1 MPSHDD
7 TPVHSSPIQ
16 RWLAVGMWLLIGL
29 LVAGYVALAT
39 REHEATESAEEPT
52 ATPAPPSERLEKEG
66 IVVEFSIGRPGNSG
80 TEQRPLME
88 GDDVEVRFRL
98 TDATSGLPLRGLSP
112 AAWMDL
118 GQTFPGKPEAQQ
130 ECKDRVALYL
140 KGLVGIRPL
149 IDLNSYYLLV
159 LNRDPSISVI
169 DPLVGMT
176 GKTSLYATILLERPG
191 ADWIKS
197 HDERSLF
204 VSMPRAGKVAVVD
217 AQAFKVTTK
226 VEAGEQP
233 TRVALQPDGR
243 YLWVG
248 NDARDEDESGVT
260 VIDTESREVVASL
273 VTGRGHHEL
282 AFTPDD
288 HYAFVSNRDEGTVSV
303 IDIAR
308 LKKVKDLKT
317 GPVPI
322 SLAFSPLSQ
331 VLYVA
336 DGKEGTIVAFDGARL
351 EVVAR
356 IAAKPGLG
364 PMRFSHD
371 GRWGF
376 VVNTSEHVVHVI
388 DAAENR
394 LAHTLPVGGKPYQ
407 VTFTRAFAYVRL
419 LDSERVEMINLSTL
433 AGQRKPTVQGFATGA
448 VAPGLAGE
456 LSLADSVAQ
465 ASTEAA
471 IFALN
476 PAENTTYFYMEGM
489 NAPMGSFG
497 NYGHTAQAVAVVDRS
512 LKELEPGV
520 YATRQKIPAAGRYD
534 IAFLLDSPRVLH
546 CFSAEVKENPA
557 LRQELGLLEIEYQDF
572 PVRLAAGAEPRL
584 RFKLSDASTH
594 QPRTGLDVR
603 VLTYRAP
610 GRHRAEVTAR
620 ELEDGVYEA
629 SPELQGA
636 GAYYL
641 YVSVPSLK
649 MPYGELAY
657 RTLWVEGAAKDGP
670 TSPSKR
676 ASPQEAADDTQVD

>member
-1 MPSHDD
+1 MS
-7 TPVHSSPIQ
+7 
-16 RWLAVGMWLLIGL
+16 
-29 LVAGYVALAT
+29 
-39 REHEATESAEEPT
+39 
-52 ATPAPPSERLEKEG
+52 
-66 IVVEFSIGRPGNSG
+66 FSIGRPGSTG
-80 TEQRPLME
+80 TERPPLME
-88 GDDVEVRFRL
+88 GDDVEVRFQL

-112 AAWMDL
+112 GAWMDL
-118 GQTFPGKPEAQQ
+118 GQALPGRPEAQQ

-140 KGLVGIRPL
+140 KGLVGIRPM

-169 DPLVGMT
+169 DPIVGMT
-176 GKTSLYATILLERPG
+176 GKTSLYATLLLERPG

-197 HDERSLF
+197 HDERTLF

-217 AQAFKVTTK
+217 AQAFEVTAN
-226 VEAGEQP
+226 VEAGKEP

-248 NDARDEDESGVT
+248 NDARDADESGVT
-260 VIDTESREVVASL
+260 VIDTASHSVVARL
-273 VTGRGHHEL
+273 ITGRGHHEL

-288 HYAFVSNRDEGTVSV
+288 HYAFVSNRLEGTVSV
-303 IDIAR
+303 IEIAR

-317 GPVPI
+317 GEVPI

-336 DGKEGTIVAFDGARL
+336 DGKEGEIVAIDGERL
-351 EVVAR
+351 EEIAR

-364 PMRFSHD
+364 PMRFTQD

-376 VVNTSEHVVHVI
+376 VVNTAEHAVHVI

-394 LAHTLPVGGKPYQ
+394 LAHTIPVGGKPYQ

-433 AGQRKPTVQGFATGA
+433 GGQRKPTVQGFTTGSA
-448 VAPGLAGE
+448 SPDRAGE
-456 LSLADSVAQ
+456 LSLADTIAQ

-471 IFALN
+471 IFAVN

-497 NYGHTAQAVAVVDRS
+497 NYGHSAQAVAVVDRS
-512 LKELEPGV
+512 LKEIEPGV
-520 YATRQKIPAAGRYD
+520 YSTRLRIPTAGRYD

-557 LRQELGLLEIEYQDF
+557 LRKELGLLEIEYQDF
-572 PVRLAAGAEPRL
+572 PVRLAAGEVPRL
-584 RFKLSDASTH
+584 RFKLNDAATH

-603 VLTYRAP
+603 VLSYRAP
-610 GRHRAEVTAR
+610 GRHRGEVVAR
-620 ELEDGVYEA
+620 EVADGVYEA
-629 SPELQGA
+629 SPKLAGS

-649 MPYGELAY
+649 VPYGELAY
-657 RTLWVEGAAKDGP
+657 RTLWVAGAAKDDP
-670 TSPSKR
+670 TNPEQG
-676 ASPQEAADDTQVD
+676 ASPQEAAGATQVD